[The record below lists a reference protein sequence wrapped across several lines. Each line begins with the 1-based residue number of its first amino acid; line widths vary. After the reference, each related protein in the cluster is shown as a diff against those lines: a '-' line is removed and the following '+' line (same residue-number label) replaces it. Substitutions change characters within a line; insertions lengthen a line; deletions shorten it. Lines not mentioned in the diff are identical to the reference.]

1 MALDK
6 AIKADIKN
14 RMGYH
19 PANADS
25 AVSHDSARQTVIAA
39 TNKLVALPMDARHRS
54 VVITKMEE
62 ALMWANKGI
71 ALGEQGS
78 PVAKDGAAVADTSA
92 PAPEKPTT

>member
-6 AIKADIKN
+6 AQKAEIKN

-19 PANADS
+19 PANKES
-25 AVSHDSARQTVIAA
+25 AVHHDAARTKAINATIALA
-39 TNKLVALPMDARHRS
+39 SLPMDARHRA

-71 ALGEQGS
+71 ALGETGS
-78 PVAKDGAAVADTSA
+78 PVAKDGATVH
-92 PAPEKPTT
+92 PAP